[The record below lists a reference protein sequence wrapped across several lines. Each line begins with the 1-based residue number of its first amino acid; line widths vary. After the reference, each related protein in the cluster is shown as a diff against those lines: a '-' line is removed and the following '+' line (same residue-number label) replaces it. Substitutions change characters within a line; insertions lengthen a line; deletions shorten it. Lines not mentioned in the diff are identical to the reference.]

1 MNHHVCGTAVD
12 NRCGCAA
19 LVSIGEQLK
28 GIKHKSDIYLVGTV
42 WEEFN
47 IRGAVFAARKV
58 KPDLAICMDV
68 TMSGDTSDLSGKY
81 DIGLGRGAAVGM
93 YNFHGRGTLNGC
105 IGHQGLYRLALKC
118 AEQNQIPL
126 QEFATLGMLTDAD
139 VYKRQE
145 ENKKRIEEALEIVG
159 LSAYR
164 TCLPQELSGGMM
176 QRVNIA
182 RAMVFNPE
190 LLIMDQ
196 PFGALDA
203 ITRKKL
209 RFDFLRIFEQSQKS
223 IVIVTNSIDEA
234 LLFSNRIYVMSGGP
248 GTIENVVTVDV
259 PFEERTTEVATNERF
274 TALRK
279 QMIKIVKQQY
289 GEEV

>member
-1 MNHHVCGTAVD
+1 MNNSVVSVKQIGKTFYGKKSKEKKVIQNVSLEVGKREIIGIMGPSGCGKTTLAKIIAGIETPTDGELEIFGQDCRKRFPKDIKKKIGFVYQD
-12 NRCGCAA
+12 NNLLPWR
-19 LVSIGEQLK
+19 
-28 GIKHKSDIYLVGTV
+28 TV
-42 WEEFN
+42 ENNLRFPLE
-47 IRGAVFAARKV
+47 VF
-58 KPDLAICMDV
+58 
-68 TMSGDTSDLSGKY
+68 
-81 DIGLGRGAAVGM
+81 GM
-93 YNFHGRGTLNGC
+93 KN
-105 IGHQGLYRLALKC
+105 
-118 AEQNQIPL
+118 E
-126 QEFATLGMLTDAD
+126 
-139 VYKRQE
+139 E

-274 TALRK
+274 TVLRK